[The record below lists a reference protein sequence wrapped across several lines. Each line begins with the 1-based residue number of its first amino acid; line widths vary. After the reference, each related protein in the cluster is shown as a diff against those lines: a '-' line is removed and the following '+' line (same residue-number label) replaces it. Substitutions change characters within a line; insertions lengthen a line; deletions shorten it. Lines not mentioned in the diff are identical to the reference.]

1 MLYVQQTF
9 DPTVL
14 YRLFLFC
21 FVFVCVVSFTG
32 GGRTYGDERALIDAA
47 SGQRNVCVRTVLA
60 MSLPALYLPRKLAAA
75 VQEEEEEEEE
85 EEDDKVVSTPVLLK
99 ADVEPAALVQ
109 TAHDP
114 PAMATVANV
123 LNVVSS
129 ENETL
134 KKDVASEPDTK
145 PVMLQTAFKT
155 ALIGAAPSSPRTTTV
170 TEALAAVSFYFF
182 ILL

>member
-1 MLYVQQTF
+1 M
-9 DPTVL
+9 
-14 YRLFLFC
+14 
-21 FVFVCVVSFTG
+21 SFTG

-75 VQEEEEEEEE
+75 VQEEEEEE
-85 EEDDKVVSTPVLLK
+85 DDKVVSTPVLLK

-109 TAHDP
+109 TAYDP

-123 LNVVSS
+123 VSS

-134 KKDVASEPDTK
+134 EKDVASEPDTK
-145 PVMLQTAFKT
+145 PVMLHTAFKT
-155 ALIGAAPSSPRTTTV
+155 ALIGAAPTTTV

>member
-1 MLYVQQTF
+1 M
-9 DPTVL
+9 
-14 YRLFLFC
+14 
-21 FVFVCVVSFTG
+21 SFTG

-75 VQEEEEEEEE
+75 VQEEEEEE
-85 EEDDKVVSTPVLLK
+85 DDKVVSTPVLLK

-109 TAHDP
+109 TAYDP
-114 PAMATVANV
+114 PAMATVA
-123 LNVVSS
+123 NVVSS

-134 KKDVASEPDTK
+134 KKDVASEADTK
-145 PVMLQTAFKT
+145 PVMLHTAFKT
-155 ALIGAAPSSPRTTTV
+155 ALIGTAPTTTV

>member
-1 MLYVQQTF
+1 M
-9 DPTVL
+9 
-14 YRLFLFC
+14 
-21 FVFVCVVSFTG
+21 SFTG

-75 VQEEEEEEEE
+75 VQEEEEEE
-85 EEDDKVVSTPVLLK
+85 DDKVVSTPVLLK

-109 TAHDP
+109 TAYDP
-114 PAMATVANV
+114 PAMATVA
-123 LNVVSS
+123 NVVSS

-145 PVMLQTAFKT
+145 PVMLHTAFKT
-155 ALIGAAPSSPRTTTV
+155 ALIGAAPTTTV

>member
-1 MLYVQQTF
+1 M
-9 DPTVL
+9 
-14 YRLFLFC
+14 
-21 FVFVCVVSFTG
+21 CVVSFTG

-85 EEDDKVVSTPVLLK
+85 EDDKVVSTPVLLK

-109 TAHDP
+109 TAYDP

-123 LNVVSS
+123 VSS

-134 KKDVASEPDTK
+134 EKDVASEPDTK
-145 PVMLQTAFKT
+145 PVMLHTAFKT
-155 ALIGAAPSSPRTTTV
+155 ALIGAAPTTTV

>member
-1 MLYVQQTF
+1 M
-9 DPTVL
+9 
-14 YRLFLFC
+14 
-21 FVFVCVVSFTG
+21 SFTG

-60 MSLPALYLPRKLAAA
+60 MSLPALYLPRNLAAA
-75 VQEEEEEEEE
+75 VQEEEEE

-114 PAMATVANV
+114 PAMATVAD
-123 LNVVSS
+123 VVSS

-134 KKDVASEPDTK
+134 EKDVASEPDTK
-145 PVMLQTAFKT
+145 PDMLHTAFKT
-155 ALIGAAPSSPRTTTV
+155 ALIGAAPTTTV

>member
-1 MLYVQQTF
+1 
-9 DPTVL
+9 
-14 YRLFLFC
+14 
-21 FVFVCVVSFTG
+21 
-32 GGRTYGDERALIDAA
+32 
-47 SGQRNVCVRTVLA
+47 

-75 VQEEEEEEEE
+75 VQEEEE

-123 LNVVSS
+123 VSS

-145 PVMLQTAFKT
+145 PVMLHTAFKT
-155 ALIGAAPSSPRTTTV
+155 ALIGAAPTTTV

>member
-1 MLYVQQTF
+1 M
-9 DPTVL
+9 
-14 YRLFLFC
+14 
-21 FVFVCVVSFTG
+21 SFTG

-75 VQEEEEEEEE
+75 VQEEEEEE
-85 EEDDKVVSTPVLLK
+85 DDKVVSTPVLLK

-123 LNVVSS
+123 VSS

-145 PVMLQTAFKT
+145 PVMLHTAFKT
-155 ALIGAAPSSPRTTTV
+155 ALIGAAPTTTV